1 MSTDRR
7 PVVAEIK
14 AGPNGRGQ
22 FLIHGADDN
31 PEPLDISDV
40 VGSVSVHIDPKHGRT
55 VAIVNMPAVAPVLEG
70 VTVELDAV
78 TKAALE
84 RLGWKRA

>member
-14 AGPNGRGQ
+14 AGPNGRGS
-22 FLIHGADDN
+22 FVIHGTDDN
-31 PEPLDISDV
+31 PEPLDVSEV
-40 VGSVSVHIDPKHGRT
+40 VGSVSVHIDPKNGRT
-55 VAIVNMPAVAPVLEG
+55 VAIVNLPMACAALQG
-70 VTVELDAV
+70 VTVELDSV